1 MADGAAGPLLLAAPQ
16 MLPAFE
22 WDELNP
28 LTVLANAAA
37 VTLTSGW
44 QSFMTAIWAGGLWL
58 TGFAF
63 KIVDAFTTPD
73 VSEGGLMNAIY
84 PATFAIG
91 GALALILAFVQVG
104 VAAWQRDGKGLA
116 RLLVGIAQFALAW
129 GGMLG
134 VGAALTAATA
144 GLTQGILQVAL
155 GVPSFAQ
162 VDLLRSWQPRDGVDA
177 AVATVL
183 GICGVLLVFAA
194 IGYLLIMLVRAG
206 ALVILMA
213 TSPISAAGLLS
224 EGTRAWFWK
233 SLRWFVAALMIAPL
247 SALVLGVGKKLT
259 DGVLSGA
266 GASTE
271 AAVGQAVIGTVLV
284 VISAFCPLILFRLL
298 AFVDPGT
305 SSGASFRA
313 SLDAAGGIAGLLGSG
328 PGPAGGSGAA
338 TAQSGD
344 GTSQGE
350 ANAGGAT
357 RAGWPRRWA
366 RSGPRPKDCPRPG
379 KPPPTYSADILGAA
393 GVGHQQ
399 PYFGSPPVQRQPAA
413 GQNQPHGTA
422 ATTRGRRSPDGPDD
436 PDPGGASSAAGQAPP
451 VIPPPTPGSLA
462 PAGSGPGSGPQSGA
476 GGKGGGSG
484 GGAGPAGGAGA
495 AGAGASTAPQPR
507 RPCNGHRSGREHMS

>member
-1 MADGAAGPLLLAAPQ
+1 MADGTTGQLLLGAAPQ
-16 MLPAFE
+16 VLPGFE

-37 VTLTSGW
+37 ASVTSGW

-116 RLLVGIAQFALAW
+116 RLLVGTAQFALAW

-155 GVPSFAQ
+155 GVPSFAK

-194 IGYLLIMLVRAG
+194 IGYTLIMLVRAG

-266 GASTE
+266 GESTE

-313 SLDAAGGIAGLLGSG
+313 SLDAAGGIANLLGSG
-328 PGPAGGSGAA
+328 AGPAGGSGAA
-338 TAQSGD
+338 TAQSGE

-357 RAGWPRRWA
+357 QGRFATAMGAFGAAAAGLSSA
-366 RSGPRPKDCPRPG
+366 GQATA
-379 KPPPTYSADILGAA
+379 TYSADILGAA

-399 PYFGSPPVQRQPAA
+399 PYFGSPASNGNRQT
-413 GQNQPHGTA
+413 GQNSNPSGQPHNSEGDGTGDVG
-422 ATTRGRRSPDGPDD
+422 T
-436 PDPGGASSAAGQAPP
+436 SAAGLPSMP
-451 VIPPPTPGSLA
+451 VPDLGTPTP
-462 PAGSGPGSGPQSGA
+462 PGSRPDSGA
-476 GGKGGGSG
+476 GGTGGKGGGSG

-495 AGAGASTAPQPR
+495 AGAGGIDGAAAAAAL
-507 RPCNGHRSGREHMS
+507 

>member
-1 MADGAAGPLLLAAPQ
+1 
-16 MLPAFE
+16 
-22 WDELNP
+22 
-28 LTVLANAAA
+28 
-37 VTLTSGW
+37 
-44 QSFMTAIWAGGLWL
+44 
-58 TGFAF
+58 
-63 KIVDAFTTPD
+63 
-73 VSEGGLMNAIY
+73 
-84 PATFAIG
+84 
-91 GALALILAFVQVG
+91 
-104 VAAWQRDGKGLA
+104 
-116 RLLVGIAQFALAW
+116 
-129 GGMLG
+129 MLG

-155 GVPSFAQ
+155 GVPSFAK

-313 SLDAAGGIAGLLGSG
+313 SLDAAGGIAGLLGGGAGS
-328 PGPAGGSGAA
+328 AGGSGAA
-338 TAQSGD
+338 TAQSGE

-357 RAGWPRRWA
+357 QSRLATAMGAFGAAAQGLSSAGQA
-366 RSGPRPKDCPRPG
+366 TA
-379 KPPPTYSADILGAA
+379 TYSADILGAA

-399 PYFGSPPVQRQPAA
+399 PYFGSPPAQDDRGGANRPQAQQPANGA
-413 GQNQPHGTA
+413 TGQQ
-422 ATTRGRRSPDGPDD
+422 DGPDD
-436 PDPGGASSAAGQAPP
+436 PDPGGATGASGQAPP

-462 PAGSGPGSGPQSGA
+462 P
-476 GGKGGGSG
+476 GGSG
-484 GGAGPAGGAGA
+484 LGLWPAV
-495 AGAGASTAPQPR
+495 R
-507 RPCNGHRSGREHMS
+507 RRRHGRGWQRSWWRWWG